1 MVARP
6 PLPTN
11 YNLRGPQIKRTVS
24 PTDRFFIVH
33 KGHKGHKYFYNARRG
48 EKDEDDDDSRMV
60 SGTMDN
66 AFLLQ
71 FDIHND
77 RIVVGVA
84 VE

>member
-33 KGHKGHKYFYNARRG
+33 KGNKGHKYFYWSKIIKNDPKILYNSQQLPTIEDNLFNG
-48 EKDEDDDDSRMV
+48 ELCES
-60 SGTMDN
+60 N
-66 AFLLQ
+66 
-71 FDIHND
+71 
-77 RIVVGVA
+77 
-84 VE
+84 